1 MNDEYE
7 EVKKLT
13 EKMVNAVEFPVESAS
28 KALQLVDWQNE
39 GINRLT
45 TDVLILQQRCVN
57 FREEAKK
64 KVESLVAECNLLMKE
79 LKGEEYE

>member
-7 EVKKLT
+7 KVTKLT
-13 EKMVNAVEFPVESAS
+13 EKMANAVEFPVEIAS

-45 TDVLILQQRCVN
+45 TDVLN
-57 FREEAKK
+57 FRAEAKMR
-64 KVESLVAECNLLMKE
+64 VESLVAEWNLLMKE